1 MGYKMENYRLSD
13 LLDLAAVQKMADANY
28 EATGIPTGLID
39 AIDNSILVGA
49 GWQEIC
55 FNFHRTNEKSLKQCQ
70 ASDNYIK
77 DNLVKGEACH
87 YKCKNGLWDIGIP
100 IIVADRH
107 LATLFL
113 GQFFYKEEP
122 LDRNFFIQQA
132 KKFGYDLSG
141 YLAAVDKVPIF
152 KREKVD
158 YILEYNKSLVTFL
171 TDLAENSIK
180 KKTAEN
186 ELTQL
191 RNYLSNIFDSMPS
204 VLVGVDDEFKITQW
218 NRTASKTTGI
228 SANDAQGKML
238 SDVLPEMNSEM
249 DTITESIQTRKTR
262 QLLKKPRKLKNE
274 TCYEDITIYP
284 LITNGTEGVV
294 IRIDDVTQ
302 NVRMEEMMIQNE
314 KMLSVG
320 GLAAGMAHEINN
332 PLAGMLQTANL
343 MSNRLV
349 NCELP
354 ANLNAAQKSGTTMK
368 TIKQFME
375 IRGIYTMINAINKSG
390 QRVSNIID
398 NMLSFARKSDG
409 RFSCFSISELI
420 DKTLELAASDYDL
433 KKKYDFKRIDIKKE
447 YADNIPPVP
456 CESAKIQQVLLN
468 IFRNGFQAMQEN
480 KKKKPRFIVRTWCEK
495 SQKMVCIEIEDNG
508 PGMDEGTK
516 KKVFEPFFTTK
527 PVGSGTGLGL
537 SVSYFIITENH
548 GGQMEVD
555 STLGQGT
562 KFIIRLPVT

>member
-1 MGYKMENYRLSD
+1 MENYRLSD

-39 AIDNSILVGA
+39 AVDNSILVGA
-49 GWQEIC
+49 GWQDIC
-55 FNFHRTNEKSLKQCQ
+55 FNFHRVNEKSLKQCQ

-113 GQFFYKEEP
+113 GQFFYKEES

-132 KKFGYDLSG
+132 KKFGYDLNG
-141 YLAAVDKVPIF
+141 YLAAVDKVPVF

-158 YILEYNKSLVTFL
+158 YILEYNKSLVIFL

-180 KKTAEN
+180 KKKAEN

-238 SDVLPEMNSEM
+238 SDVLPEMNIEM
-249 DTITESIQTRKTR
+249 DTITESIRTRKTR
-262 QLLKKPRKLKNE
+262 QLLKKPRKIKNE

-284 LITNGTEGVV
+284 LITNGIEGVV

-332 PLAGMLQTANL
+332 PLAGMLQTAHV

-354 ANLNAAQKSGTTMK
+354 ANLDAAQKSGTTME
-368 TIKQFME
+368 TIKRFME
-375 IRGIYTMINAINKSG
+375 IRGIYTMISAINKSG
-390 QRVSNIID
+390 RRVSNIID

-456 CESAKIQQVLLN
+456 CEGAKIQQVLLN

-516 KKVFEPFFTTK
+516 KKAFEPFFTTK

>member
-1 MGYKMENYRLSD
+1 MENYRLSE
-13 LLDLAAVQKMADANY
+13 LLDLAAVQNMADANY
-28 EATGIPTGLID
+28 EATGIPTGIID
-39 AIDNSILVGA
+39 AFDNSLLVGA

-55 FNFHRTNEKSLKQCQ
+55 CNFHRANKKSLKQCQ
-70 ASDNYIK
+70 TSDNFIK
-77 DNLVKGEACH
+77 TRLVKGEACC

-100 IIVADRH
+100 IIVTNQH

-122 LDRNFFIQQA
+122 FDRNFFIQQA
-132 KKFGYDLSG
+132 KKFGYDLDG
-141 YLAAVDKVPIF
+141 YLTALDKVPVL
-152 KREKVD
+152 KRKKVE
-158 YILEYNKSLVTFL
+158 YIIEYNKSLVTFL

-180 KKTAEN
+180 KKIAEGEVN
-186 ELTQL
+186 HL

-204 VLVGVDDEFKITQW
+204 VLVGVDDEFKVTQW
-218 NRTASKTTGI
+218 NRTASKITGI
-228 SANDAQGKML
+228 SANDAKGKIF
-238 SDVLPEMNSEM
+238 SDVLPGMNIEME
-249 DTITESIQTRKTR
+249 TITESIQARETRH
-262 QLLKKPRKLKNE
+262 LLKKPRKLKNE

-284 LITNGTEGVV
+284 LIANGIKGVV

-314 KMLSVG
+314 KMLSIG

-332 PLAGMLQTANL
+332 PLAGMLQTANV
-343 MSNRLV
+343 MSNRLI

-354 ANLNAAQKSGTTMK
+354 ANLDAAHKSGTTMEN
-368 TIKQFME
+368 IKQFME
-375 IRGIYTMINAINKSG
+375 IRGIYNMINAINKSG

-398 NMLSFARKSDG
+398 NMLNFVRKSDG

-420 DKTLELAASDYDL
+420 DKTLELAESDYDL
-433 KKKYDFKRIDIKKE
+433 KKKCDFKRIDIKKE

-456 CESAKIQQVLLN
+456 CEGAKIQQVLLN

-480 KKKKPRFIVRTWCEK
+480 KENKPRFIVRTWCEK

-508 PGMDEGTK
+508 TGMDEGTK
-516 KKVFEPFFTTK
+516 KKIFEPFFTTK

-537 SVSYFIITENH
+537 FVSYFIITENH

-562 KFIIRLPVT
+562 KFIIRLPIT